1 MLEII
6 CVPVIVSL
14 VFSLMELYKKFIAKE
29 NEKLIR
35 IIPIIAC
42 AVGIIAGITCFY
54 VFPTIIVATNVGTAI
69 LVGGASGLSATGCN
83 QIFKQLAK
91 FGIDV
96 KETETTSAVETEI
109 TTDKETDSTKK

>member
-6 CVPVIVSL
+6 CVPVIVSI
-14 VFSLMELYKKFIAKE
+14 VFALMEIYKRYIAKE
-29 NEKLIR
+29 KETLIR

-42 AVGIIAGITCFY
+42 GLGIILGVIFYYALPSMIT
-54 VFPTIIVATNVGTAI
+54 ATNVGVAM

-83 QIFKQLAK
+83 QIFKQMKK

-96 KETETTSAVETEI
+96 KEVDKDGTT
-109 TTDKETDSTKK
+109 KQ

>member
-1 MLEII
+1 
-6 CVPVIVSL
+6 
-14 VFSLMELYKKFIAKE
+14 MELYKKFIAKD

-54 VFPTIIVATNVGTAI
+54 VFPTIIVATNVGTAT

-96 KETETTSAVETEI
+96 KETEVETDE
-109 TTDKETDSTKK
+109 TTDKETDNTKK